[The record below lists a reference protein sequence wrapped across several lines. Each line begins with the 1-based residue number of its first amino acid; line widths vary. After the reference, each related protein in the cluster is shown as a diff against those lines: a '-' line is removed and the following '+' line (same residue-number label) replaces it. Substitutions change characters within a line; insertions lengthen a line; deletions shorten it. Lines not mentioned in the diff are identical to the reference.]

1 MPPASGLM
9 GEVFGMIVTCLKRR
23 RSSAV
28 YPSRASVA
36 NHCALS
42 TLLFRR
48 AAVCKSSRA
57 APCLV
62 PCNTGDLDTSFE
74 DDLLRCWEAMEQ
86 SDNST
91 EVSGKGLPLPLPC
104 YGEENGSASNATR
117 ADRVRSERVLTFEL
131 VSQYFYMPI
140 TQAARELNV
149 GLTILKKRCRE
160 LGIPRWPHRKLK
172 SLRTLIN
179 DVEVLQ
185 EAGKADDDGQLRALV
200 EMLEQERRLLEQK
213 PYVELEE
220 KTKRL
225 RQACFKASYKKRRL
239 LALEPGEASKYY

>member
-1 MPPASGLM
+1 M
-9 GEVFGMIVTCLKRR
+9 
-23 RSSAV
+23 
-28 YPSRASVA
+28 
-36 NHCALS
+36 
-42 TLLFRR
+42 
-48 AAVCKSSRA
+48 
-57 APCLV
+57 
-62 PCNTGDLDTSFE
+62 
-74 DDLLRCWEAMEQ
+74 
-86 SDNST
+86 
-91 EVSGKGLPLPLPC
+91 
-104 YGEENGSASNATR
+104 R

-149 GLTILKKRCRE
+149 GLTVLKKRCRE

-172 SLRTLIN
+172 SLQTLIN

-185 EAGKADDDGQLRALV
+185 EAGKANDGEQLRAMV
-200 EMLEQERRLLEQK
+200 EVLEQK

>member
-1 MPPASGLM
+1 
-9 GEVFGMIVTCLKRR
+9 
-23 RSSAV
+23 
-28 YPSRASVA
+28 
-36 NHCALS
+36 
-42 TLLFRR
+42 
-48 AAVCKSSRA
+48 
-57 APCLV
+57 
-62 PCNTGDLDTSFE
+62 
-74 DDLLRCWEAMEQ
+74 MEQ

>member
-1 MPPASGLM
+1 MP
-9 GEVFGMIVTCLKRR
+9 
-23 RSSAV
+23 
-28 YPSRASVA
+28 
-36 NHCALS
+36 
-42 TLLFRR
+42 LL
-48 AAVCKSSRA
+48 
-57 APCLV
+57 
-62 PCNTGDLDTSFE
+62 
-74 DDLLRCWEAMEQ
+74 
-86 SDNST
+86 
-91 EVSGKGLPLPLPC
+91 C
-104 YGEENGSASNATR
+104 YGEESGAASNAMR

-149 GLTILKKRCRE
+149 GLTVLKKKCRE

-172 SLRTLIN
+172 NLQTLIN

-185 EAGKADDDGQLRALV
+185 EAGKANDGEQLRAMV
-200 EMLEQERRLLEQK
+200 EMLEQERRLLEQR

-239 LALEPGEASKYY
+239 LVLEPGEASKYY

>member
-1 MPPASGLM
+1 
-9 GEVFGMIVTCLKRR
+9 
-23 RSSAV
+23 
-28 YPSRASVA
+28 
-36 NHCALS
+36 
-42 TLLFRR
+42 
-48 AAVCKSSRA
+48 
-57 APCLV
+57 
-62 PCNTGDLDTSFE
+62 
-74 DDLLRCWEAMEQ
+74 MEQ

-91 EVSGKGLPLPLPC
+91 EESGKGLPLLC
-104 YGEENGSASNATR
+104 YGEENGAASNAMG

-149 GLTILKKRCRE
+149 GLTVLKKKCRE

-172 SLRTLIN
+172 SLQTLIN
-179 DVEVLQ
+179 DVEVPSLSILVSPISDSESASTLHPLFLRVNALRCRSWSQVLQ
-185 EAGKADDDGQLRALV
+185 EAGKANDDEQLRAMV